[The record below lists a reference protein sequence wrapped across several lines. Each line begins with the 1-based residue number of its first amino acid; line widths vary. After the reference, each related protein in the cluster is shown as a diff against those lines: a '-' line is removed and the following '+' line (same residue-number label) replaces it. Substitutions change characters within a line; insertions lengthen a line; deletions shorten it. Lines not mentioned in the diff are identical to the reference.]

1 MSTIN
6 INQFNQVAV
15 LGQLDLGISAS
26 GIIEGIVSSNNG
38 ATAINAGDAVKLD
51 SAVTVV
57 GAPQFLTAVDTDAT
71 NAQSVIGYSVYQVKD
86 SAVLTP
92 DVIQVALMYRGPVI
106 WLLAGG
112 TINPGQAVE
121 QTAVAGTVNVYGTTT
136 SKLRGIAL
144 DPGVT
149 GQLLRVIVV
158 GGSVSLL

>member
-1 MSTIN
+1 MSNIQ
-6 INQFNQVAV
+6 INQFAQVAV
-15 LGQLDLGISAS
+15 LGQLDLGISNS
-26 GIIEGIVSSNNG
+26 GIIEGIVSANNG

-57 GAPQFLTAVDTDAT
+57 GAPQFLTAAYTDGE
-71 NAQSVIGYSVYQVKD
+71 AQGVIGYAAFTVKD

-92 DVIQVALMYRGPVI
+92 DVISVGLFYRGPVM

-121 QTAVAGTVNVYGTTT
+121 QTAVAGTVNVYATST

-149 GQLLRVIVV
+149 GQLMRVILT
-158 GGSVSLL
+158 GGAVSLL